1 MTIRFDGRVAIVT
14 GAGAGLGRSHAKL
27 LAARGAKVVVNDP
40 GAALDGTGQRVEVA
54 RQVVAE
60 IEAAGGT
67 AIANA
72 DSVADKAGAARIVQ
86 AAMEAWGRLDILVNN
101 AGILRDKT
109 FAKMELADFE
119 AVLQVHL
126 LGSAYCT
133 KAAWPHMQAANY
145 GRVVFTTSNA
155 GLFGNFGQS
164 NYGAA
169 KVGLVGL
176 MNVLKQE
183 GARNGILVNTL
194 APIAATRMTETLMP
208 AAMLARL
215 DPAHV
220 SPAVAWLCSEA
231 CTDTGTIVTAGAGH
245 FAAVRFE
252 ETPGLT
258 FARAPTP
265 EDVAARW
272 AEITD
277 FAGATGFART
287 MDESQKV
294 MSTEAKA

>member
-1 MTIRFDGRVAIVT
+1 VTIRFDGRVAIVT

-40 GAALDGTGQRVEVA
+40 GAALDGTGARVDVA

-67 AIANA
+67 AIASM

-86 AAMEAWGRLDILVNN
+86 AAVDAWGRIDVLVNN

-109 FAKMELADFE
+109 FAKMEMADFE

-133 KAAWPHMQAANY
+133 KAAWPHMQAASY

-169 KVGLVGL
+169 KVGLIGL

-183 GARNGILVNTL
+183 GAKNGILVNTL
-194 APIAATRMTETLMP
+194 APIAATRMTETMMTP
-208 AAMLARL
+208 AMLAKL
-215 DPAHV
+215 DPAYV
-220 SPAVAWLCSEA
+220 SPALAWLCSEA
-231 CTDTGTIVTAGAGH
+231 CADTGMIVTAGAGH

-252 ETPGLT
+252 ETAGLT

-265 EDVAARW
+265 EDVAAHW

-277 FAGATGFART
+277 FAQATGFART
-287 MDESQKV
+287 MDEAQKV